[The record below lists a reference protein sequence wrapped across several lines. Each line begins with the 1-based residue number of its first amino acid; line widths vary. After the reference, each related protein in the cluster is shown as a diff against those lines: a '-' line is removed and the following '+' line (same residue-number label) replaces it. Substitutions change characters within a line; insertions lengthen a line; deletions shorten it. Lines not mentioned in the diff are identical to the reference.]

1 MSLLSENV
9 RRVYGF
15 FDEVFDN
22 HEHHENRNGTVRWQ
36 TRRVSRHMSGFTLP
50 SG

>member
-1 MSLLSENV
+1 VKATFRQQALQPSFFMSLLSENV

-22 HEHHENRNGTVRWQ
+22 HEHH
-36 TRRVSRHMSGFTLP
+36 
-50 SG
+50 